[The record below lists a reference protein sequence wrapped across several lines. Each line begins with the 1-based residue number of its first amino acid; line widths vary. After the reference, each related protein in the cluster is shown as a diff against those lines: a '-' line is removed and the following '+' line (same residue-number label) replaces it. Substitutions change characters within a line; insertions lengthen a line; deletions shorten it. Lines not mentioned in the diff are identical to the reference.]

1 MCDEPTLARTLI
13 VAPHPDDDVI
23 AAGGLIQRALDSGG
37 DVRIAVV
44 TDGESNPWP
53 QRYMHRKWFIT
64 NGDRAQWGAMRRR
77 EALDALLRLGVR
89 EEATTFLAFADQQ
102 VAQLA
107 RRKDDALLV
116 ALKTSIDEF
125 RPTLIVS
132 PSAFDLHADHRAIAW
147 YVHRAAGDE
156 TPITTYVIH
165 GETPDSRC
173 AVRIELTERERRRK
187 RAAIECHQSQLLLSR
202 ERFLSYARPVEAF
215 YSAEHDV
222 VRVESWTAETLGA
235 LRHSMRVL
243 FKPYRDPDA
252 SGVQPAAD
260 VHDGAGDV
268 AGLL

>member
-1 MCDEPTLARTLI
+1 MVDEPTLTRTLI

-23 AAGGLIQRALDSGG
+23 AAAGLIQRALDSGA

-64 NGDRAQWGAMRRR
+64 DADRAAWGAMRRR

-89 EEATTFLAFADQQ
+89 EESTTFLAFADQEI
-102 VAQLA
+102 AALA
-107 RRKDDALLV
+107 RSNDDKLLV
-116 ALKTSIDEF
+116 ALQSLIAAF

-132 PSAFDLHADHRAIAW
+132 PSTFDLHADHRAIAW
-147 YVHRAAGDE
+147 YVHKAAGE
-156 TPITTYVIH
+156 TPVATYVIH
-165 GETPDSRC
+165 GDTPESRR
-173 AVRIELTERERRRK
+173 AVRIELTDRERRRK

-202 ERFLSYARPVEAF
+202 ERFLSYARPSESF

-222 VRVESWTAETLGA
+222 VRVESRGAEILCA
-235 LRHSMRVL
+235 LRHGMRVL
-243 FKPYRDPDA
+243 FRIYRDPDA